1 MEMTRQ
7 QKSIAITAPKGYSK
21 VQAIIQEKDP
31 KIEKFAE
38 EMQKKEAEDEEANK
52 MEKTE
57 KPEKPEKL
65 EKTDNKEDEKF
76 KLQNGAHPTPPKPL
90 PRASRAN
97 SLSEEE
103 PKPVA
108 RPRTTPSP
116 GSVVTSVNPN
126 IVGGY
131 KVRLRIQFFLFKFL
145 RV

>member
-1 MEMTRQ
+1 MEATRQ

-38 EMQKKEAEDEEANK
+38 EMEETNK
-52 MEKTE
+52 SEKPEKTE

-65 EKTDNKEDEKF
+65 EKSEKEDEKF

-131 KVRLRIQFFLFKFL
+131 KVGLRIKLFFLYN
-145 RV
+145 